1 MAVKFSYRALNTKG
15 HPVRG
20 VISAANEN
28 DLAQQLS
35 SRGYELID
43 CKEVGE
49 KTGKL
54 SAALTR
60 GVKTRDLIQMFV
72 HLEQLQ
78 KAGVPLMEGLA
89 DIRDTTESAK
99 LRDVMMDIYRDV
111 SEGQSLS
118 AAMAAHPKEFSHI
131 FISLIGA
138 GEETGNLSDS
148 FKQVITHLKWTDEMN
163 TKVKKATRYPKIVIV
178 VISLVVWLM
187 MAKVI
192 PQITEFLSSLDQEP
206 PPITRALMAT
216 SEFFVNYTI
225 HLVVIIFI
233 TVVIFKILRS
243 ISYGFRRATD
253 SIALRLP
260 MFGNL
265 IRKISLSR
273 FAQTFGVLFASGLEV
288 LKCLKSAEQ
297 TCGNLVLLEAL
308 EDVRQQV
315 QQGTPLSD
323 ALETSGEF
331 PSMVVRMM
339 KIGEESGNLT
349 TVLNQVV
356 EFYNNDVNDA
366 VDAMIQAIEPALTA
380 VLGLIIVW
388 ILAAVFGPVYD
399 TATTMGM

>member
-1 MAVKFSYRALNTKG
+1 MSVKFSYRALNTKG

-28 DLAQQLS
+28 DLAQQLEK
-35 SRGYELID
+35 RGYELID
-43 CKEVGE
+43 CKEVSE
-49 KTGKL
+49 KKGKL

-60 GVKTRDLIQMFV
+60 GVKTRDLIQLFV

-78 KAGVPLMEGLA
+78 RAGVPLMDGLA

-99 LRDVMMDIYRDV
+99 LRDIMMDIYRDV

-118 AAMAAHPKEFSHI
+118 SAMSAHPREFGQI
-131 FISLIGA
+131 FISLIAA
-138 GEETGNLSDS
+138 GEETGNLTNS
-148 FKQVITHLKWTDEMN
+148 FKQLVHHLKWTDEMN
-163 TKVKKATRYPKIVIV
+163 TKVTKATRYPKIVIV

-192 PQITEFLSSLDQEP
+192 PQITEFLLSLDQEI
-206 PPITRALMAT
+206 PPITKALIGT
-216 SEFFVNYTI
+216 SDFFVNYSL
-225 HLVVIIFI
+225 H
-233 TVVIFKILRS
+233 TVGAMIAFYMFMKVMRS
-243 ISYGFRRATD
+243 TSYGFRRATD
-253 SIALRLP
+253 SFALRLP
-260 MFGNL
+260 MFGML

-273 FAQTFGVLFASGLEV
+273 FAQTFGVLFNSGLEV

-297 TCGNLVLLEAL
+297 TVSNLVLLEAL
-308 EDVRQQV
+308 EDVREQV

-323 ALETSGEF
+323 AMETSGEF
-331 PSMVVRMM
+331 PSMVVRML
-339 KIGEESGNLT
+339 KIGEESGSLT

>member
-1 MAVKFSYRALNTKG
+1 MSVKFSYRALNTKG

-28 DLAQQLS
+28 DLAQQLEK
-35 SRGYELID
+35 RGYELID
-43 CKEVGE
+43 CKEVSE
-49 KTGKL
+49 KKGKL

-60 GVKTRDLIQMFV
+60 GVKTRDLIQLFV

-78 KAGVPLMEGLA
+78 RAGVPLMDGLA

-99 LRDVMMDIYRDV
+99 LRDIMMDIYRDV

-118 AAMAAHPKEFSHI
+118 AAMAVHPREFGQI
-131 FISLIGA
+131 FISLIAA
-138 GEETGNLSDS
+138 GEETGNLTNS
-148 FKQVITHLKWTDEMN
+148 FKQLVHHLKWTDEMN
-163 TKVKKATRYPKIVIV
+163 TKVTKATRYPKIVIV

-192 PQITEFLSSLDQEP
+192 PQITEFLLSLDQEI
-206 PPITRALMAT
+206 PPITKALIAT
-216 SEFFVNYTI
+216 SDFFVNYSLHTLGVMI
-225 HLVVIIFI
+225 AFYMFMKVM
-233 TVVIFKILRS
+233 RS
-243 ISYGFRRATD
+243 TSYGFRRATD
-253 SIALRLP
+253 SFALRLP
-260 MFGNL
+260 MFGML

-273 FAQTFGVLFASGLEV
+273 FAQTFGVLFNSGLEV

-297 TCGNLVLLEAL
+297 TVGNLVLLEAL
-308 EDVRQQV
+308 EDVREQV

-323 ALETSGEF
+323 AMETSGEF
-331 PSMVVRMM
+331 PSMVVRML
-339 KIGEESGNLT
+339 KIGEESGSLT